1 MTTKQILLGTT
12 NKGKLREF
20 DAMLA
25 AHLPQHWA
33 LIGPQQLGEP
43 LPDVV
48 EDRDTFHGNAAK
60 KALELSERFGC
71 AVLAEDSGLIVD
83 ALGGEPGVY
92 SARWS
97 GTHGDDAANN
107 RKLIARMTALPASA
121 PRSARY
127 AATICLA
134 FLDDALG
141 AQVLSAL
148 GATWGSLPEGYPEA
162 AATAHRVGGR
172 GLVWV
177 RGSVEGELTLEA
189 RGEGGFGYDPYFL
202 LPERGLT
209 MAELPLDIKNTI
221 SHRAAALRALAALL
235 GGVR

>member
-107 RKLIARMTALPASA
+107 RKLVAQMTALPASA

-141 AQVLSAL
+141 AQVPFPKRL
-148 GATWGSLPEGYPEA
+148 GVPQE
-162 AATAHRVGGR
+162 
-172 GLVWV
+172 
-177 RGSVEGELTLEA
+177 
-189 RGEGGFGYDPYFL
+189 F
-202 LPERGLT
+202 
-209 MAELPLDIKNTI
+209 AELALHIARN
-221 SHRAAALRALAALL
+221 AALNGEVIRLDGALRMAP
-235 GGVR
+235 R